1 MRFVADGYD
10 TAFIRDNLER
20 DRDNFLAHLDE
31 GQKIYRADSS
41 KEPSERTRRLVQRLS
56 PSLKALPYRVSISG
70 HTAASKQAGKPG
82 YGPWELSADRANS
95 TLI

>member
-1 MRFVADGYD
+1 LNIELIDQNGSSMFP
-10 TAFIRDNLER
+10 
-20 DRDNFLAHLDE
+20 
-31 GQKIYRADSS
+31 DSS
-41 KEPSERTRRLVQRLS
+41 KEPFERTRRLVQRLS

-70 HTAASKQAGKPG
+70 HTAASKKAGKPG